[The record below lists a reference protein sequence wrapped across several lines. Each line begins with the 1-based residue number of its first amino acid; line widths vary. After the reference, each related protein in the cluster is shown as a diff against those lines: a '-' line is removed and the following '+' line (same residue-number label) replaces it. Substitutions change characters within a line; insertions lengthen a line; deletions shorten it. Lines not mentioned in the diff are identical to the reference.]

1 MNVSKKASRGPA
13 RGRSHRRLTQAARRA
28 RTRDALLESAARGL
42 SRDGYANLTLER
54 VAREAGYTRGA
65 LYHLFTNKEDLAL
78 ATMAWVTETW
88 DEEVGQPAERA
99 SGAVAELV
107 ALARGHAVYC
117 RRDVA
122 RLLMTLRVE
131 LSEHDHPLGG
141 AVQRTLA
148 ILVKRAARLITAGR
162 REGEIPPGP
171 PPQTLAL
178 AYVGAVEGT
187 IIQLAGKAPDDELI
201 VERVVLG
208 LLGLDPLES

>member
-1 MNVSKKASRGPA
+1 MNVSKQAVEAPTVPRP
-13 RGRSHRRLTQAARRA
+13 RLTQAARRA
-28 RTRDALLESAARGL
+28 RTRDALLESTARGL
-42 SRDGYANLTLER
+42 SREGYANLTLER

-65 LYHLFTNKEDLAL
+65 LYHLFSNKEDLAL
-78 ATMAWVTETW
+78 ATMAWVIETW
-88 DEEVGQPAERA
+88 EQEVGEPAKRE
-99 SGAVAELV
+99 SGAIAALV

-131 LSEHDHPLGG
+131 FSGRDHPVAN
-141 AVQRTLA
+141 AVARTLD
-148 ILVKRAARLITAGR
+148 ILVRRSARLIAAGR
-162 REGEIPPGP
+162 RAGEIPDGP
-171 PPQTLAL
+171 PPRTLAL

-201 VERVVLG
+201 VERVVRG